1 MSHSPGN
8 GAEYAMGSC
17 VADAGTA
24 WQAAIALLTILTK
37 RVRRITKDEHLDGAF
52 DRSKTKKATAAKQVD
67 HQSQQG
73 SSTTGDRVGDAL
85 DRAATHHDHIR
96 VGGNVGQRD
105 GDDDGP
111 NPVIA
116 DKMTIEEVLALPAAV
131 PLALACRAL
140 NIGVTKG
147 YRLAREGGF
156 PVPLKPVGNAKY
168 RAPKTAILKYL
179 GIQDIP
185 AADRGRRVELESRPA
200 LDALAEVLD
209 AIPDAIT
216 RYAAYTL
223 LARLIE
229 LGSAERTEP
238 RT

>member
-1 MSHSPGN
+1 VSSS
-8 GAEYAMGSC
+8 E
-17 VADAGTA
+17 AG
-24 WQAAIALLTILTK
+24 LLEPRL
-37 RVRRITKDEHLDGAF
+37 AF
-52 DRSKTKKATAAKQVD
+52 DRSKTKKATAAKRVD
-67 HQSQQG
+67 HQAQLISIAG
-73 SSTTGDRVGDAL
+73 RGVGDAL
-85 DRAATHHDHIR
+85 DRAATHRDHIR
-96 VGGNVGQRD
+96 IGGNLSRKPTED

-116 DKMTIEEVLALPAAV
+116 DKMTIDEVLALPAAV

-147 YRLAREGGF
+147 YQLARKGEF
-156 PVPLKPVGNAKY
+156 PVPLRPVGNAKY
-168 RAPKTAILKYL
+168 RVPKTAILDYL
-179 GIQDIP
+179 GIEDIP
-185 AADRGRRVELESRPA
+185 AADRGERAELESRPA

-229 LGSAERTEP
+229 LGSVGRGE
-238 RT
+238 